1 MVYIFNGKDIGKIV
15 ALIFLD
21 KTQKRKKIK
30 VGQLVKLLQGGIR
43 WPIFFY
49 FKGQFL

>member
-1 MVYIFNGKDIGKIV
+1 MSLKNLSHRLFLNLSMVYIFNGKDIGKIV

-30 VGQLVKLLQGGIR
+30 WGN
-43 WPIFFY
+43 
-49 FKGQFL
+49 